1 MQIIIFFFYFFLSLH
16 YIFMC
21 RMESGEQGEE
31 NLFMFLNGIELLLFA
46 FQVEIFMLYKKEFEM
61 MNLTDN

>member
-1 MQIIIFFFYFFLSLH
+1 MQIIIYFFYFFLSLH
-16 YIFMC
+16 YFFMC

-31 NLFMFLNGIELLLFA
+31 KLFMFLNGIELLLFA
-46 FQVEIFMLYKKEFEM
+46 FQVEIFMLYKKDFEM